1 MKPLKLKYV
10 RLINKIFS
18 IIIGVFQRLNPDGAK
33 VFMFHDILDDRFA
46 VKNELELSCS
56 SFTKFIQIQL
66 QKGYHPNSFIELRNY
81 LVKKKKLEKQS
92 FIITFDDA
100 FESVY
105 TIAHPILTSY
115 KIPFIVFITIELI
128 GKPNYL
134 SEEQIVALSKDPLC
148 TIGSHGYRHV
158 IYRNLL
164 LYQVKEELN
173 KSKQVLEQLTNLPVR
188 VLSFPYGYLVACS
201 VENIMQV
208 KKSGYLFSFSSITGS
223 LNQSW
228 ITSKYFIPRINVD
241 EKLVINLA
249 NSIDLDKL

>member
-1 MKPLKLKYV
+1 MKLKYF

-18 IIIGVFQRLNPDGAK
+18 IILGVFQRLNPDGAK

-46 VKNELELSCS
+46 IKSELELSCS

-66 QKGYHPNSFIELRNY
+66 KKGYHPNSFIELRNY
-81 LVKKKKLEKQS
+81 LLNKKKIEKQS
-92 FIITFDDA
+92 FMITFDDA

-105 TIAHPILTSY
+105 TIAYPILTSY

-134 SEEQIVALSKDPLC
+134 SEEQIIALSKDPLC
-148 TIGSHGYRHV
+148 TIGSHGCRHV
-158 IYRNLL
+158 FYRNLL
-164 LYQVKEELN
+164 LYQVEEELN
-173 KSKQVLEQLTNLPVR
+173 ESKQVLEQLTNLPVR

-228 ITSKYFIPRINVD
+228 ITSKYFLPRINVD
-241 EKLVINLA
+241 EKL
-249 NSIDLDKL
+249 IDNRISNYDLTKI